1 MEFTREQALA
11 ALERCLESQERM
23 ADQIDAPNLGDLYR
37 SLMVRDDINMLRE
50 FAARLR
56 EDEKVERVKVP
67 DPVFVH
73 GLLLV
78 QNEDGWWLHHPNG
91 NDYNGPFASESDA
104 SSAASLLAA
113 RLRED
118 APLAGKYGD
127 VLAPF
132 VLLMERELRANAHK
146 GDHVGWRGAS
156 PANLLLEVHYH
167 VGKLHWALHH
177 QSMDEVREFAADTA
191 NMCLMLLDACGLLRD
206 QGEG

>member
-91 NDYNGPFASESDA
+91 NDYNGPFASEPDA
-104 SSAASLLAA
+104 SGAARLLAA
-113 RLRED
+113 RPREGGRD
-118 APLAGKYGD
+118 ANQTTD
-127 VLAPF
+127 WSVTD
-132 VLLMERELRANAHK
+132 RI
-146 GDHVGWRGAS
+146 
-156 PANLLLEVHYH
+156 
-167 VGKLHWALHH
+167 
-177 QSMDEVREFAADTA
+177 EFA
-191 NMCLMLLDACGLLRD
+191 LRD
-206 QGEG
+206 AGFGLDEASVMTEAAEAALAAMRAQG